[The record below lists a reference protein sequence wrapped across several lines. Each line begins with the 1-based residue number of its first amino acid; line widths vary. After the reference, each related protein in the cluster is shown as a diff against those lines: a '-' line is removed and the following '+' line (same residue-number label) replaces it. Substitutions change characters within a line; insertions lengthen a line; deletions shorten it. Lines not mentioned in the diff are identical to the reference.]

1 MAWRGSPRGLR
12 AEFDEM
18 LGEMQKQ
25 FSDVIG
31 RISGGAPQGSPL
43 GGAGTM
49 VDVVEREDEIM
60 VVADL
65 PGVDREEISVRL
77 LDARTIRVTAR
88 REEEKEEHEVGY
100 HMRERRYGAISR
112 TVTLPTDVLEE
123 GATATFKNGVLEV
136 RLKKVAEERGREI
149 RIGAEAGKAAA
160 EMRRETIEGEYR
172 EDREKVKSSG
182 YLSPREIQEAAR
194 KVRIEDRG
202 SPEEQEMAAKLREQ
216 KERLYEEGKKRLAE

>member
-12 AEFDEM
+12 TEFDEM

-65 PGVDREEISVRL
+65 PGVDKEEISIRL
-77 LDARTIRVTAR
+77 LDPRTVRVTAR

-100 HMRERRYGAISR
+100 HMQERRYGAISR

-123 GATATFKNGVLEV
+123 EATATFKNGVLEV
-136 RLKKVAEERGREI
+136 RLKKVAEERGKEI
-149 RIGAEAGKAAA
+149 RIGTEAGEKA
-160 EMRRETIEGEYR
+160 
-172 EDREKVKSSG
+172 KSSG
-182 YLSPREIQEAAR
+182 YLSPHEIQEAAQ
-194 KVRIEDRG
+194 KVRIEDKG

-216 KERLYEEGKKRLAE
+216 KERLYEEGRKRLAE

>member
-1 MAWRGSPRGLR
+1 MAWRRPSGEIRG
-12 AEFDEM
+12 EFDRVI
-18 LGEMQKQ
+18 GDMQKQ
-25 FSDVIG
+25 FSDVMG
-31 RISGGAPQGSPL
+31 QLAGAAQQVPML
-43 GGAGTM
+43 GGTGTV
-49 VDVVEREDEIM
+49 VDVVEREDEII

-65 PGVDREEISVRL
+65 PGVDREEITVRL
-77 LDARTIRVTAR
+77 LDARTIRITAR

-123 GATATFKNGVLEV
+123 EAAATFKNGVLEV
-136 RLKKVAEERGREI
+136 RMKKVAEEHGKEI
-149 RIGAEAGKAAA
+149 RIGAEAGKATA

-182 YLSPREIQEAAR
+182 YLSPHEIQEAAR

-216 KERLYEEGKKRLAE
+216 KERLYEEGKKKLAE

>member
-136 RLKKVAEERGREI
+136 RLKKVAGTRGKEI
-149 RIGAEAGKAAA
+149 ALSEGAA
-160 EMRRETIEGEYR
+160 EQHREQVEAEYR
-172 EDREKVKSSG
+172 EAREKMEPSG
-182 YLSPREIQEAAR
+182 YPRSRDVMKAAEG
-194 KVRIEDRG
+194 IELEERG
-202 SPEEQEMAAKLREQ
+202 SPEEQETAARLREQ
-216 KERLYEEGKKRLAE
+216 KERLYEEGKRKISG